1 MSRDVD
7 VAMDEERPEKTRV
20 RSLWLEK
27 LRSYRAEY
35 PNDDVPLY
43 LTLSGAEGRD
53 VQLLIREGLIRLTEV
68 GAIATSDQGVA
79 VAIESNANAVW
90 ELQRR
95 IPGLKILLQPFDNL
109 IRSSRLTVFPQG
121 EDVRYCQA
129 RVVNLDLNQPV
140 KFEDV
145 DGELIFPPLQWVRK
159 LCILHAER
167 RLEWCLLLTLH
178 GEALWE
184 SAETKAVAAFLEENF
199 SREPTFADAAMHVV
213 GKDLYRRIVEGTLP
227 AAKRLDLAEQQKILM
242 LYVPKRIAQIA
253 HEYGW
258 RAETVHNLRYGGTT
272 DRAPMVTWVIDFRW
286 DGRVSSQPNA
296 IYLDSLKLVLAGAG
310 HIAEDGT
317 LS

>member
-1 MSRDVD
+1 MTRAVD
-7 VAMDEERPEKTRV
+7 SAMEEERPEKVRV

-27 LRSYRAEY
+27 LRSYRAAY
-35 PNDDVPLY
+35 PHDDVPLY
-43 LTLSGAEGRD
+43 LTLSGAHARD
-53 VQLLIREGLIRLTEV
+53 VQLLIRDGLIKVTEV
-68 GAIATSDQGVA
+68 GAIETSDQGVA

-95 IPGLKILLQPFDNL
+95 IPGLKILEQPFENL
-109 IRSSRLTVFPQG
+109 IRSGRLTVFPQG
-121 EDVRYCQA
+121 EHVRLCQA
-129 RVVNLDLNQPV
+129 RVINLDLNEPV
-140 KFEDV
+140 KFDDV

-159 LCILHAER
+159 LCVLHVER

-184 SAETKAVAAFLEENF
+184 SAETKSIASFLGENF
-199 SREPTFADAAMHVV
+199 SREAAFAAASRHVL
-213 GKDLYRRIVEGTLP
+213 GEELYSRIVDGTIP
-227 AAKRLDLAEQQKILM
+227 AAKRLDVPEQQKLLM

-258 RAETVHNLRYGGTT
+258 RAETVHNLRYGGTAN
-272 DRAPMVTWVIDFRW
+272 RAPMVTWVIDFRW
-286 DGRVSSQPNA
+286 DGRVSSQPDA
-296 IYLDSLKLVLAGAG
+296 IYLDSVKLILAGAG

>member
-1 MSRDVD
+1 MSRGVD
-7 VAMDEERPEKTRV
+7 AAMDEERPEKQRV
-20 RSLWLEK
+20 RSLWLQK
-27 LRSYRAEY
+27 LLSYRAAY

-43 LTLSGAEGRD
+43 LTLSGAHGRD

-68 GAIATSDQGVA
+68 GAILSSDQGVA

-95 IPGLKILLQPFDNL
+95 IPGLKILEQPFDSL
-109 IRSSRLTVFPQG
+109 IRSGRLTVFPQG
-121 EDVRYCQA
+121 EHVRFCQA

-140 KFEDV
+140 TFEDV
-145 DGELIFPPLQWVRK
+145 DGELVFPPLQWVRK

-184 SAETKAVAAFLEENF
+184 SPETKAVAAFLTENF
-199 SREPTFADAAMHVV
+199 MRERSFAEAA
-213 GKDLYRRIVEGTLP
+213 GRILGEDLFRRISDGSLP
-227 AAKRLDLAEQQKILM
+227 AAKRLAPAEQQKVLM
-242 LYVPKRIAQIA
+242 LYVPKRIAHIA

-258 RAETVHNLRYGGTT
+258 RAETIHNLRYGGVAK
-272 DRAPMVTWVIDFRW
+272 RAPMVTWVIDFLW
-286 DGRVSSQPNA
+286 DNRVSSRPDA
-296 IYLDSLKLVLAGAG
+296 IYLDSLKSILAGAG
-310 HIAEDGT
+310 HIGEDGT